1 MALFPP
7 PRQEPR
13 EQRYLADTA
22 KRGPSSTCGK
32 LGPLQ
37 PASPL
42 SPSACPVPP
51 ARRPAGPPARQ
62 PRLVAQSTWPQIRHA
77 VAS

>member
-37 PASPL
+37 PASP
-42 SPSACPVPP
+42 P
-51 ARRPAGPPARQ
+51 ARSALQPALSRQPVGLPARQ
-62 PRLVAQSTWPQIRHA
+62 PDSPG
-77 VAS
+77 S